1 MESRNTGLAHA
12 LGAYTIWGLLPLYL
26 RLMQHV
32 PPFEFVGWRVV
43 FTLPFCLF
51 VVLAT
56 GKWAE
61 VQRTLRNPRT
71 LAIMGASAVLI
82 ATNWLIYIAAVHSG
96 HVLATSLGYYI
107 NPLINVLLGTL
118 VLGERLSRRQWLAV
132 GLAAMG
138 VSLLAFGALDMLWV
152 ALSLAVSFAFYGIV
166 RKLAPVESLP
176 GLTVESAILILPA
189 LAIIGHYAQ
198 EQQGASIGLGWSH
211 DVLLAASGVLTA
223 VPLLLFASSAR
234 KLDYS
239 SLGFVQFLSPSI
251 VFVLGLLVFHEPL
264 RPIQLASFALIW
276 IAIALFVTDLLA
288 RRKAG
293 VRG

>member
-1 MESRNTGLAHA
+1 
-12 LGAYTIWGLLPLYL
+12 
-26 RLMQHV
+26 
-32 PPFEFVGWRVV
+32 
-43 FTLPFCLF
+43 
-51 VVLAT
+51 
-56 GKWAE
+56 
-61 VQRTLRNPRT
+61 
-71 LAIMGASAVLI
+71 
-82 ATNWLIYIAAVHSG
+82 
-96 HVLATSLGYYI
+96 
-107 NPLINVLLGTL
+107 
-118 VLGERLSRRQWLAV
+118 
-132 GLAAMG
+132 MG

-198 EQQGASIGLGWSH
+198 GQQGASIGLGWSN

-251 VFVLGLLVFHEPL
+251 VFVLGLFVFHEPL

-276 IAIALFVTDLLA
+276 IAIALFVADLLA